1 MPCLGRTL
9 RRGPLASLRFCLI
22 LLCLLSL
29 LLAGTAW
36 AQAPQGIVEDIR
48 IHGNRRIPSET
59 IRARMFTRPG
69 DVYDAA
75 GMERDFN
82 SLWNSGYF
90 DDLRIERE
98 ESPKGWILHV
108 YVKEKPTIREIKYIG
123 LNAVSQSEVL
133 DKFKELKVGLTQ
145 ESPFDPTRVKRAE
158 VVLKEILAA
167 HGHKFA
173 TITTEIRQIP
183 PAAVSITFN
192 VHEGPKVKVGTI
204 KFEGNKKVASK
215 YLRSAMKNLKPIGI
229 PHSIILE
236 NLMSRTY
243 DATKLSEDA
252 ERVRLAYQD
261 KGYFK
266 AIVEDPK
273 TKIRDVGGI
282 AWYFPFTARHGKSV
296 DITIPVEEGERYR
309 LKEITFSGN
318 KALSNTAGLRHLFKT
333 RDGDWFSR
341 ADITKGLDEMRKAYS
356 TLGYIN
362 ETNIPNT
369 EVDEEHKTITLKIDV
384 DEGKQFFVRR
394 IEFSGNTTT
403 RDKVIRRELALE
415 EGQIYN
421 SRLWEV
427 SLLRLNQLNYFE
439 ALRPEQDSEVHQ
451 NIADNTVDIDLKVKE
466 KGKNSI
472 GLNGGV
478 SGLAGAFVGLNYETN
493 NFLGM
498 GETLSLAASVGNFQ
512 KNYMF
517 GFTEPYLFD
526 KPIQAGVTAY
536 WRTYVYNQAQQAGI
550 SSSQLQASTTVF
562 SALQNFSQQSKGF
575 TVSGSY
581 AVRRSFKR
589 FGLTYSWDSS
599 DINPGTP
606 ASRDFLQGLAFR
618 DVGGPASL
626 KGIVTSKLV
635 PSFSSST
642 IDSPMRPHKGR
653 SYFVGMDIGGIGGNV
668 AEIRPI
674 AEFKQFFPMKGFRRN
689 PQGNQTLGIRLQG
702 SFIRGLGG
710 KTAPPFERFFQ
721 GGDTDL
727 RGFDVRSVS
736 PVAFIASQ
744 TTVPLMNPDGSTVP
758 LNPNNLRQGPYTI
771 TVPTTVP
778 VYPGGDTSIVANVEY
793 RIPIAGPLAFALFA
807 DAGMDM
813 AVLQSQLR
821 LSDTLVS
828 ELNDQPFGCPSQNA
842 TFTGC
847 QDTQL
852 LKFGHFL
859 APLAHTNYVLRM
871 STGVEMQV
879 ILPMVNA
886 PFRLYY
892 AYNPFRMDT
901 QSPNSTLIT
910 RDMFP
915 AGSAGEFTYLNTLA
929 AFPPVF
935 RLREPRKTFRL
946 TVATTF

>member
-1 MPCLGRTL
+1 MAG
-9 RRGPLASLRFCLI
+9 
-22 LLCLLSL
+22 LLM
-29 LLAGTAW
+29 AGTAF
-36 AQAPQGIVEDIR
+36 AQQAVVEDIR
-48 IHGNRRIPSET
+48 IHGNRRIPAET
-59 IRARMFTRPG
+59 IRARMFTHAG
-69 DVYDAA
+69 DVYDPA
-75 GMERDFN
+75 GVERDF
-82 SLWNSGYF
+82 SALWNSGYF

-98 ESPKGWILHV
+98 EGAKGLILHV
-108 YVKEKPTIREIKYIG
+108 YVKEKPTIREIRYLG
-123 LNAVSQSEVL
+123 LTAVSQSEVL

-173 TITTEIRQIP
+173 TVTTEIRQIP
-183 PAAVSITFN
+183 PAAVSITFTIK
-192 VHEGPKVKVGTI
+192 EGPKVKVGKI
-204 KFEGNKKVASK
+204 KFEGNKKVSSK

-273 TKIRDVGGI
+273 TNIRDVHGV
-282 AWYFPFTARHGKSV
+282 AWYLPFLPRHLKLV
-296 DITIPVEEGERYR
+296 DITIPVEEGDRYK

-318 KALSNTAGLRHLFKT
+318 KALSNTAALRRLFKT
-333 RDGDWFSR
+333 RDGEWFNR
-341 ADITKGLDEMRKAYS
+341 ADISKGLEELRKAYS

-369 EVDEEHKTITLKIDV
+369 EVDEANKTITLKIDV

-394 IEFSGNTTT
+394 IEFTGNTTT

-415 EGQIYN
+415 EGQVYN

-451 NIADNTVDIDLKVKE
+451 NVADNTVDIDLKVKE

-478 SGLAGAFVGLNYETN
+478 SGLAGAFVGVNYETN
-493 NFLGM
+493 NFLGL
-498 GETLSLAASVGNFQ
+498 GETLSLAASLGNYQ
-512 KNYMF
+512 HNYMF

-526 KPIQAGVTAY
+526 KPIQAGLTAY
-536 WRTYVYNQAQQAGI
+536 WRTYRYNQAQQAGI
-550 SSSQLQASTTVF
+550 NPAQVQQATTFF
-562 SALQNFSQQSKGF
+562 SALQNYSQESKGF

-589 FGLTYSWDSS
+589 FSLTYSWDNS
-599 DINPGTP
+599 NLTAGTP
-606 ASRDFLQGLAFR
+606 ASQAMLQGLAFR
-618 DVGGPASL
+618 DIGGPAAL
-626 KGIVTSKLV
+626 HGIVNSKLV
-635 PSFSSST
+635 PSFSSNT
-642 IDSPMRPHKGR
+642 IDSPLRPHRGR
-653 SYFVGMDIGGIGGNV
+653 SYFVGMDIAGIGGNV
-668 AEIRPI
+668 SYIRPI
-674 AEFKQFFPMKGFRRN
+674 AEFKQFFPMKGFRKN
-689 PQGNQTLGIRLQG
+689 PLGNQTFGIRLQG
-702 SFIRGLGG
+702 SFISGFAG

-736 PVAFIASQ
+736 PAAFIADQ
-744 TTVPLMNPDGSTVP
+744 ATVVLRNGAGEVQPFDPNNPRNPCGAPLGQICPYTVTVPINRL
-758 LNPNNLRQGPYTI
+758 
-771 TVPTTVP
+771 
-778 VYPGGDTSIVANVEY
+778 VYPGGDTSLVANLEY
-793 RIPIAGPLAFALFA
+793 RIPIAGPLVFALFV

-821 LSDTLVS
+821 LSNSLVS
-828 ELNDQPFGCPSQNA
+828 QLNNQPFGCPAPNA

-847 QDTQL
+847 DNTQSL
-852 LKFGHFL
+852 AFGRYL
-859 APLAHTNYVLRM
+859 TPVDHTNYVLRM
-871 STGVEMQV
+871 STGIEMQ
-879 ILPMVNA
+879 IMLPMVNA

-892 AYNPFRMDT
+892 AYNPFRVNT
-901 QSPNSTLIT
+901 ETPNSALVT

-915 AGSAGEFTYLNTLA
+915 AGGAGDTTYLNTLT
-929 AFPPVF
+929 AFPPIF